1 MNITLPQLNKIDKA
15 ISEFF
20 EKVDRKGRIARRLH
34 RAMNEGEQYLKPK
47 VRKWL
52 GNMANR
58 INKNLREKFIKM
70 GGPGN
75 YQVMSDNAKR
85 EASPPHQFR
94 KDRAMEISAELI
106 DWEWIR
112 NDGEDILKPAMLNV
126 LGRGGDTAY
135 KIAGIEASFD
145 VLNPRSVKWAAEHT
159 AKLVKEVSDETRKGL
174 KQIIRRGIKEGKSMP
189 RIAKEIRP
197 IVGLTERQTMAVAN
211 FEERLIIDRPELS
224 QRELDRRVDVY
235 ARRTHRR
242 RADTIART
250 ESAFAVDEGT
260 LEGYEE
266 AKIERT
272 EILLGPNPC
281 DICID
286 LASREYK
293 TRESHGIL
301 PAHPR
306 CECCWSPV

>member
-1 MNITLPQLNKIDKA
+1 MKVVSYQKIPNSSLIEEHFKSTVE
-15 ISEFF
+15 IKKLS
-20 EKVDRKGRIARRLH
+20 RRSLIARQIH
-34 RAMNEGEQYLKPK
+34 NTMNESERYLKPK

-58 INKNLREKFIKM
+58 INKNLREKFL
-70 GGPGN
+70 
-75 YQVMSDNAKR
+75 
-85 EASPPHQFR
+85 

-112 NDGEDILKPAMLNV
+112 NDGKDILKPAMLNV
-126 LGRGGDTAY
+126 LARGGNTAY
-135 KIAGIEASFD
+135 RIAGIEASFD
-145 VLNPRSVKWAAEHT
+145 VLNSRSVKWAAEHT

-174 KQIIRRGIKEGKSMP
+174 KQIIRRGIKDGKSMP

-197 IVGLTERQTMAVAN
+197 IVGLTSRQMMAVAN
-211 FEERLIIDRPELS
+211 HEEWLIINRPDLS
-224 QRELDRRVDVY
+224 PKEISRRSHVY
-235 ARRTHRR
+235 ADRVHRR
-242 RADTIART
+242 RADTISRT

-260 LEGYEE
+260 LQGYEE
-266 AKIERT
+266 AKIEEL

-281 DICID
+281 DVCID

-306 CECCWSPV
+306 CECCWSPL